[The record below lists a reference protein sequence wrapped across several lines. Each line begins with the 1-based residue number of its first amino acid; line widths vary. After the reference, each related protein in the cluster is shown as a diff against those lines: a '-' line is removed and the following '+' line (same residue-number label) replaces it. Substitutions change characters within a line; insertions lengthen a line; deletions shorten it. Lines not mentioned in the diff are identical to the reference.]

1 MVVGETVE
9 GRKLR
14 LAHGWELAVPRRTSA
29 ALMRDFVRPAVRAV
43 PSRMARQLG
52 FCRFRL
58 VLDLGRANVASE
70 WTAGE
75 REVNISI
82 ATSRRSAHDVA
93 MELLLCLGQ
102 ALWQKLTSEQVK
114 AYWLLLECEFRE
126 EVKGE
131 IDEDAVRE
139 KRALL
144 AGQISATSDR
154 RLERYGWASFAGTAA
169 EYVHCLWHDVEV
181 VSGAEHLPAQQLR
194 RRLDLLAN
202 WFPPDRGH
210 KLYPGV

>member
-1 MVVGETVE
+1 
-9 GRKLR
+9 
-14 LAHGWELAVPRRTSA
+14 
-29 ALMRDFVRPAVRAV
+29 
-43 PSRMARQLG
+43 
-52 FCRFRL
+52 
-58 VLDLGRANVASE
+58 
-70 WTAGE
+70 
-75 REVNISI
+75 
-82 ATSRRSAHDVA
+82 

-144 AGQISATSDR
+144 AGQISATSER

>member
-114 AYWLLLECEFRE
+114 AYWLLLECEFRG

-144 AGQISATSDR
+144 GGQISATSER